1 MSDFMNTV
9 FGPLSGEYCLYFFY
23 LSIFSFFLFT
33 ITIVA
38 GVVMGLRRDKS
49 FGFYVSLVGAS
60 LIYLVTY
67 FVNRLM
73 FSICSK
79 SL

>member
-38 GVVMGLRRDKS
+38 GVVMGLQKGKS

>member
-38 GVVMGLRRDKS
+38 GVVTGLQRDKS

-73 FSICSK
+73 FSVCSK

>member
-1 MSDFMNTV
+1 MNTI
-9 FGPLSGEYCLYFFY
+9 FGPLSGEYCLYFYY
-23 LSIFSFFLFT
+23 LSIFAFFLF
-33 ITIVA
+33 IVA
-38 GVVMGLRRDKS
+38 VVTGIITGLRKDKS
-49 FGFYVSLVGAS
+49 FEFYLSVFGAS

-73 FSICSK
+73 FSVCSK

>member
-38 GVVMGLRRDKS
+38 GVVTGLQRDKS

>member
-9 FGPLSGEYCLYFFY
+9 FGPLSGEYCLYFY
-23 LSIFSFFLFT
+23 YTSILSFFLF
-33 ITIVA
+33 VA
-38 GVVMGLRRDKS
+38 GLVVGLVNGLQKKK
-49 FGFYVSLVGAS
+49 GIMFYVFLVGG
-60 LIYLVTY
+60 LLTYLVSY

-73 FSICSK
+73 FSVCTK

>member
-1 MSDFMNTV
+1 MNTI
-9 FGPLSGEYCLYFFY
+9 FGPLSGVYCLYFYY
-23 LSIFSFFLFT
+23 LSIFAFFLF
-33 ITIVA
+33 IVA
-38 GVVMGLRRDKS
+38 VVTGIITGLRKDKS
-49 FGFYVSLVGAS
+49 FEFYLSVFGAS

-73 FSICSK
+73 FSVCSK